1 MYQSRIQRWLIGGAF
16 VSSSGAACLLIL
28 FGGTSSQM
36 MAGGAIM
43 AAGFLTVI
51 AFLGQ
56 RNRSPD
62 IDVPVDEVATV
73 PEEPLDVQDT
83 TALVDLDPDLHQ
95 TGLAV
100 VNGYEAFPIA
110 MLRITADDHVTHCN
124 RAARDY
130 LGLELG
136 ETPRFDDLVLG
147 LGRSVPAWIAGIR
160 KSKKNSQPEMLE
172 TKRQNGVSMLQV
184 CLIGNSDTPE
194 GTLLATLSDATQL
207 QSLQAQFVQSQKMQA
222 IGQLAGGVAH
232 DFNNLLT
239 AISGYCDLLLLRH
252 ERGAPDYG
260 DLVQISQNANRAAAL
275 VGQLLAFSRKQTLQP
290 KVLHLNDA
298 LSELTH
304 LLNRLVGEKV
314 QLQTEYG
321 RDLPDVFVDH
331 RQLEQVIMN
340 LVVNAR
346 DAMPDGGEV
355 LITSGKQLF
364 TNDETIQK
372 VTIPAGIYVSIEVK
386 DTGCGI
392 RKDQMQ
398 KIYEPFFSTKKVGE
412 GTGLGLSM
420 VYGIIKQTGG
430 FIFVESTLGEGT
442 TFTILL
448 PEHDG
453 SEQIVPVEAPKKTGG
468 PVVLNGQS
476 VMLVED
482 EAPVRAFAARALKMH
497 GIDVTEASCAESALE
512 ILQDPEHI
520 VDIIV
525 SDVVMPG
532 MDGPTWVRKA
542 LMQRPDV
549 KVIFVSGYAEES
561 FAREHSEIP
570 NAVFLP
576 KPFSLKQLIE
586 TVRELSR

>member
-1 MYQSRIQRWLIGGAF
+1 MQRWMIGGAF
-16 VSSSGAACLLIL
+16 ACLVGAVGVLVLWGGLI
-28 FGGTSSQM
+28 SQLV
-36 MAGGAIM
+36 AGGAIT
-43 AAGFLTVI
+43 AVGFLTVI
-51 AFLGQ
+51 AFLSRQ
-56 RNRSPD
+56 SPATD
-62 IDVPVDEVATV
+62 IDEKSKAPVSQAGSN
-73 PEEPLDVQDT
+73 PADT
-83 TALVDLDPDLHQ
+83 SALVGMDPDLHQ

-100 VNGYEAFPIA
+100 VNGYEVFPIA
-110 MLRITADDHVTHCN
+110 MLRIEADDRVTHCN
-124 RAARDY
+124 KAAREY

-136 ETPRFDDLVLG
+136 ETPHFDDLVLG
-147 LGRSVPAWIAGIR
+147 LGRSVPSWVDSIR
-160 KSKKNSQPEMLE
+160 KSKKTSQPEMLE
-172 TKRQNGVSMLQV
+172 TKRSNGVSMLQV
-184 CLIGNSDTPE
+184 SLIGNSDTPD
-194 GTLLATLSDATQL
+194 GCLLATLSDATQL

-252 ERGAPDYG
+252 QRGDPDYG
-260 DLVQISQNANRAAAL
+260 DLVQISQNSNRAAAL

-290 KVLHLNDA
+290 KVLRLNDV

-314 QLQTEYG
+314 QCQTEYG
-321 RDLPDVFVDH
+321 KGLPDIFVDH

-355 LITSGKQLF
+355 FITSGKRVFDLD
-364 TNDETIQK
+364 TVIQK
-372 VTIPAGIYVSIEVK
+372 ASIPAGLYVTIQVK

-392 RKDQMQ
+392 LKDQMQ
-398 KIYEPFFSTKKVGE
+398 KIFEPFFSTKKVGE

-430 FIFVESTLGEGT
+430 FIFVESEGGKGA

-448 PEHDG
+448 PEYDG
-453 SEQIVPVEAPKKTGG
+453 TEVKVKSEVKKKAVGA
-468 PVVLNGQS
+468 VVLNGQS

-482 EAPVRAFAARALKMH
+482 EAPVRAFAARALRMH
-497 GIDVTEASCAESALE
+497 GVDVTEAPCAEAALE
-512 ILQDPEHI
+512 ILQDPEHF
-520 VDIIV
+520 VDIII

-542 LMQRPDV
+542 LKQRPDM
-549 KVIFVSGYAEES
+549 KIIFVSGYAEES
-561 FAREHSEIP
+561 FSREHSEIP